1 MLPFDRIA
9 VDLVAPTADAR
20 RVFEAVFARDEGLEG
35 AIAKALAAAG
45 CAPAQAP
52 AIDVHYRK
60 RALDGWPAGQHF
72 AVTGRADT
80 VKAPG
85 APAPPVA
92 AAPAGI
98 AGLPLVTLKVVRGKA
113 NRRSLELRAERINI
127 GGRDVSDRKRRLVR
141 RNQLVFVEGEA
152 LSESVSR
159 AHAHLRCTDAGEC
172 RVRDDN
178 SAYGTRIVRGGQ
190 TNRRPADQHA
200 GRAAA
205 AGRRTAPGTRHQ
217 VQVGLA

>member
-1 MLPFDRIA
+1 M
-9 VDLVAPTADAR
+9 
-20 RVFEAVFARDEGLEG
+20 
-35 AIAKALAAAG
+35 
-45 CAPAQAP
+45 
-52 AIDVHYRK
+52 
-60 RALDGWPAGQHF
+60 
-72 AVTGRADT
+72 
-80 VKAPG
+80 
-85 APAPPVA
+85 
-92 AAPAGI
+92 
-98 AGLPLVTLKVVRGKA
+98 LKVVKGKA

-127 GGRDVSDRKRRLVR
+127 GRQEDVSDRERRLVR

-190 TNRRPADQHA
+190 TIDVLPTNTRGVRLQPGDELHL
-200 GRAAA
+200 GRVI
-205 AGRRTAPGTRHQ
+205 